1 MKKNIILIYLFLAA
15 TAQAQVL
22 QVQQV
27 VKLSTPIDPMARQV
41 AAISPHGDYVLLCS
55 QEQDGLMKFDLAT
68 GESKVLTTAR
78 GAGFSTKISHD
89 GNDVVYQEVT
99 VAPDHLL
106 RRSVK
111 TIDLRT
117 SMVKTIAPPTRELQ
131 GFDMPDGFV
140 AAAVVSN
147 EVKSPGIDPTAIV
160 RPIVS
165 NRNLK
170 LVLTTGG
177 VTRQF
182 TPNGNQYNY
191 IWASISPSGK
201 RVLYYVSELG
211 CFTCNLDGSD
221 MVKLGELRTPQ
232 WLDDNTVVGMRDH
245 DDGITITSSTIV
257 AKTLDGTEQTLT
269 SDDMIALFPQVAS
282 RAGKIAFSTMQGE
295 IYIINFTK

>member
-1 MKKNIILIYLFLAA
+1 MKKNIILICLFLAS

-41 AAISPHGDYVLLCS
+41 AAISPHGGYVLLCS
-55 QEQDGLMKFDLAT
+55 QEQDGLIKFDLTT

-78 GAGFSTKISHD
+78 GAGFGTKISHD
-89 GNDVVYQEVT
+89 GNDVVYQEVI

-117 SMVKTIAPPTRELQ
+117 SMVKTITPPTRELQ
-131 GFDMPDGFV
+131 GFDMPDGIV
-140 AAAVVSN
+140 AAVVSN

-170 LVLTTGG
+170 LLLTTDG

-221 MVKLGELRTPQ
+221 MVKLGELRASQ

-257 AKTLDGTEQTLT
+257 AKTLDGTEQTLA

>member
-55 QEQDGLMKFDLAT
+55 QEQDGLIKFDLTT

-78 GAGFSTKISHD
+78 GAGFGTKISHD

-117 SMVKTIAPPTRELQ
+117 SMVKTITPPTRELQ
-131 GFDMPDGFV
+131 GFDMPDGIV
-140 AAAVVSN
+140 AAVVSN

-170 LVLTTGG
+170 LQLTTGG

-182 TPNGNQYNY
+182 APNGNQYNY

-201 RVLYYVSELG
+201 RILYYVSELG

-221 MVKLGELRTPQ
+221 MVKLGELRAPQ

-257 AKTLDGTEQTLT
+257 TKTLDGTEQTLT
-269 SDDMIALFPQVAS
+269 SDDMIAMFPSATTN
-282 RAGKIAFSTMQGE
+282 KIAFHTLEGE
-295 IYIINFTK
+295 IYIMDITITK

>member
-1 MKKNIILIYLFLAA
+1 MKKNIILICLFLAA

-55 QEQDGLMKFDLAT
+55 QEQDGLMKFELAI

-78 GAGFSTKISHD
+78 GAGFGTKISHD
-89 GNDVVYQEVT
+89 GNEVVYQEVT

-117 SMVKTIAPPTRELQ
+117 SMVKTITPPTRDLQ
-131 GFDMPDGFV
+131 GFDMPDGIV
-140 AAAVVSN
+140 AAVVSN

-170 LVLTTGG
+170 LQLTTGG

-182 TPNGNQYNY
+182 APNGNQYNY
-191 IWASISPSGK
+191 IWASISPSCK

-269 SDDMIALFPQVAS
+269 SDDMIAMFPQVAS
-282 RAGKIAFSTMQGE
+282 RAGKIAFSTVLGE

>member
-1 MKKNIILIYLFLAA
+1 MKKNIILICLFLVA

-27 VKLSTPIDPMARQV
+27 VKLSTPIDPMAKQV
-41 AAISPHGDYVLLCS
+41 AAISPHGNYVLLCS
-55 QEQDGLMKFDLAT
+55 QEQDGLIKFDLTT

-78 GAGFSTKISHD
+78 GAGFGTKISHD

-117 SMVKTIAPPTRELQ
+117 SMVKTITPPTRELQ
-131 GFDMPDGFV
+131 GFDMPDGIV
-140 AAAVVSN
+140 AAVVSN

-269 SDDMIALFPQVAS
+269 SNDMIAMFPQVAS
-282 RAGKIAFSTMQGE
+282 RAGKIAFSTVQGE